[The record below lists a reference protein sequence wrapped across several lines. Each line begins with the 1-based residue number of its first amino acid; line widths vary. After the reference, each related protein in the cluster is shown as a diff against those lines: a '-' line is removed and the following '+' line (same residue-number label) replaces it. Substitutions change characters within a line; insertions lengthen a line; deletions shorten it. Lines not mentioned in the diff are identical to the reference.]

1 MAVVQREVPG
11 GMEQERTAVW
21 NPDPGST
28 QWIYQGYPYKEQC
41 QQIGELRHQVSGSV
55 ERIKS
60 GEMETVDEENTMEKL
75 GKERKKEERMARSW
89 PGEKTEN
96 PEARSI
102 GEHCHFRKELWCLC
116 RVEGELNG
124 GWSKGDENQAAGNC
138 GRLSKSQW

>member
-75 GKERKKEERMARSW
+75 GKERKKREW
-89 PGEKTEN
+89 
-96 PEARSI
+96 PEAGRVRRQKILRQEVQESTAI
-102 GEHCHFRKELWCLC
+102 SEKSSGACAEL
-116 RVEGELNG
+116 RVN
-124 GWSKGDENQAAGNC
+124 
-138 GRLSKSQW
+138 